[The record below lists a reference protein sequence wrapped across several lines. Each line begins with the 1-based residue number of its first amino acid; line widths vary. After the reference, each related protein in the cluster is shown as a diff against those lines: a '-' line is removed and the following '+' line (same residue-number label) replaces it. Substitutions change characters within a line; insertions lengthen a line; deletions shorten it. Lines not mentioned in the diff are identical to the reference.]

1 LAYNIVMSFKMT
13 EARILAVNISTRF
26 SAYLVNI
33 AISFFLTPF
42 IRAALGTATYGF
54 LGLGQNFI
62 SYLDIFTFLTA
73 GTIFRYVMIEHTQDN
88 PDRVNHYMASSFY
101 GTLIY
106 VGLMILPV
114 IYFIARLASFLVID
128 PAIVQDVQWL
138 FGLLLINFV
147 LNTFFLIFRIGTQ
160 VVNKYYLIA
169 LRDLAA
175 VFVEVSI
182 LLFLYTTFE
191 PKLYYLGISM
201 VVISAMTLI
210 YDYAMMRHFLP
221 EIRLK
226 WVYVKWTYLKQLMS
240 SGFYHMVKQLSTVL
254 LVGLDLW
261 FANVFVSD
269 LAMGQLAIAKI
280 LPKTMQSFLN
290 LATGS
295 FNVMFTRLYAQKRIQ
310 HLVTQ
315 IKRGIKV
322 LGTVTM
328 LPNVILVVY
337 GLPFFKLWIPGEN
350 AVLIYQLSV
359 LTALVLVVSGLTQPL
374 HNIFMMTDR
383 LKFNAMV
390 HLIYG
395 IVSTLTVLIFLWT
408 TDYGI
413 YAIAGVSTIYGL
425 MLPFI
430 FHIPYAAD
438 CLGVPRSTFY
448 PVIVKS
454 MGVFGLMV
462 GVGFGL
468 SMIMMPSTWI
478 GLIVACAVLGL
489 VSVGI
494 LAFIYFSAE
503 ERQMFFN
510 IFKRHA

>member
-1 LAYNIVMSFKMT
+1 MHIKMT
-13 EARILAVNISTRF
+13 EARMLAVNISSRF

-42 IRAALGTATYGF
+42 IRSALGTATYGF
-54 LGLGQNFI
+54 LGLGQNFV

-73 GTIFRYVMIEHTQDN
+73 GTIFRYVMIEHTQEN
-88 PDRVNHYMASSFY
+88 PEKVNHYLASSFY

-106 VGLMILPV
+106 VAIMVVPV
-114 IYFIARLASFLVID
+114 IYGILRLASFVQID
-128 PAIVQDVQWL
+128 PAILGDVQLL
-138 FGLLLINFV
+138 FALLLVNFV
-147 LNTFFLIFRIGTQ
+147 LNTFFLIFRVGTQ

-169 LRDLAA
+169 VRDLLA

-182 LLFLYTTFE
+182 LVFLYTNFE

-201 VVISAMTLI
+201 VVISIFTLI
-210 YDYAMMRHFLP
+210 FDYGMLRRFLP
-221 EIRLK
+221 GVRLK
-226 WVYVKWTYLKQLMS
+226 WIDVKLDYLKQLMS

-295 FNVMFTRLYAQKRIQ
+295 FNVLFTRLYAQKRIQ

-315 IKRGIKV
+315 IQRGIKV

-337 GLPFFKLWIPGEN
+337 GYPFFKLWIPGEN
-350 AVLIYQLSV
+350 ALLIYQLSV

-374 HNIFMMTDR
+374 HNVFMMTNR
-383 LKFNAMV
+383 LKFNALV

-395 IVSTLTVLIFLWT
+395 IVSTVTVLIFLMT

-425 MLPFI
+425 LLPFV
-430 FHIPYAAD
+430 FQIPYAAV
-438 CLGVPRSTFY
+438 CLDVPKRTFY
-448 PVIVKS
+448 PVILRS
-454 MGVFGLMV
+454 MLVFGVMV
-462 GVGFGL
+462 GTGFL
-468 SMIMMPSTWI
+468 MSIVLMPTTWFQ
-478 GLIVACAVLGL
+478 LIIDCAILGF

-494 LAFIYFSAE
+494 LTFFYFTAD
-503 ERQMFFN
+503 ERQMFLN